1 MPHLKYPQSCKLLQR
16 ITPTHA
22 CFTTESIES
31 TDTVPRIHWGIDSK
45 QVSTAL
51 NAGLSL
57 QRQAVK
63 FTRKND
69 DLLPFEAGGEAKL
82 EHFASKTDCGQ
93 FVLASHTKKRPHN
106 LILGRFFDHR
116 LYDLLELGVVNY
128 RAIKSFGS
136 AASGVQAENKVGARG
151 SAPSLTCVRSGIST
165 CMALLSVCMALLSVC
180 MALLS
185 VCMALLSECMAL
197 LSV

>member
-1 MPHLKYPQSCKLLQR
+1 MKY
-16 ITPTHA
+16 
-22 CFTTESIES
+22 
-31 TDTVPRIHWGIDSK
+31 
-45 QVSTAL
+45 
-51 NAGLSL
+51 
-57 QRQAVK
+57 
-63 FTRKND
+63 TRKND

-116 LYDLLELGVVNY
+116 LYDLLEVGVVNY

-136 AASGVQAENKVGARG
+136 AASAVQAENKVGARG
-151 SAPSLTCVRSGIST
+151 SGSCLTCVHYVGST
-165 CMALLSVCMALLSVC
+165 CMALLSACMALLSACMALLSVCMAVLSARMTLLSVSTALPSVCLALLPVC

-185 VCMALLSECMAL
+185 VCMSLLSACMAL
-197 LSV
+197 LPTCMALTPTCMAV

>member
-1 MPHLKYPQSCKLLQR
+1 MPLLQTPQSSKLLQR
-16 ITPTHA
+16 INS
-22 CFTTESIES
+22 TESR
-31 TDTVPRIHWGIDSK
+31 D
-45 QVSTAL
+45 L
-51 NAGLSL
+51 L

-116 LYDLLELGVVNY
+116 LYDLLEVGVVKY
-128 RAIKSFGS
+128 RAIKSFGA
-136 AASGVQAENKVGARG
+136 AASAVQAENKVGAHG
-151 SAPSLTCVRSGIST
+151 SASSLTC
-165 CMALLSVCMALLSVC
+165 
-180 MALLS
+180 
-185 VCMALLSECMAL
+185 EC
-197 LSV
+197 